1 MTSLSELSA
10 SSSNAIATATPRYEA
25 QGWVQWPSHPEWS
38 AQFSRI
44 LGAAQ
49 DGASTISECFQAA
62 SRIGV
67 GDADSWHAEWNRQA
81 LSSEHRA
88 AQTPAGA
95 VHTLKANHLRA
106 SNYHRV
112 SELFLP
118 PLDPRRRSI
127 FASCVAASEAYLRLM
142 TPPGESVAIR
152 LGRGSGD
159 VLDAYFIKPR
169 GTAPHPVVIAF
180 GGLDGCKDELVQR
193 MERAATERGLALLLV
208 DLPGQGK
215 ALRERNIPNRT
226 DAEVPVA
233 ACVDYLLQREDV
245 DGNAIA
251 LYGASLG
258 GVYAG
263 RAASSEH
270 RIKAVVSDGV
280 IFDLPGSLQSRLAHG
295 GVEGWALLQWVFG
308 CDTPTAVVEKSKSLA
323 LAGFMERIR
332 CPYLIVQG
340 EHDFLG
346 LQTAVDAFDFAKR
359 CGVDVELRV
368 FTGEETGA
376 SHCQAD
382 NPTLGMEFI
391 CDWLARKLIAK

>member
-1 MTSLSELSA
+1 M
-10 SSSNAIATATPRYEA
+10 R
-25 QGWVQWPSHPEWS
+25 
-38 AQFSRI
+38 
-44 LGAAQ
+44 
-49 DGASTISECFQAA
+49 
-62 SRIGV
+62 V
-67 GDADSWHAEWNRQA
+67 GDADSWHAEWNRLAQSNARRAQEAQA
-81 LSSEHRA
+81 E
-88 AQTPAGA
+88 A
-95 VHTLKANHLRA
+95 VHTAKANHLRA

-112 SELFLP
+112 SELFLA

-127 FASCVAASEAYLRLM
+127 FASCVAASEAHLRLM

-152 LGRGSGD
+152 LRNDSGD
-159 VLDAYFIKPR
+159 VLDAYFIRPR

-180 GGLDGCKDELVQR
+180 GGLDGCKDELVPR
-193 MERAATERGLALLLV
+193 MARAATERGLALLLV

-226 DAEVPVA
+226 DTEVPVA
-233 ACVDYLLQREDV
+233 ACVDYLLQRDDV

-263 RAASSEH
+263 RAASAEH
-270 RIKAVVSDGV
+270 RLKAVVSDGV
-280 IFDLPGSLQSRLAHG
+280 IFDLQVGLQRRLTLGEGEDWASLQ
-295 GVEGWALLQWVFG
+295 WTFG
-308 CDTPTAVVEKSKSLA
+308 CDTPTAVVEKSKQFA
-323 LAGFMERIR
+323 MAEFMERIR

-340 EHDFLG
+340 EYDFLG
-346 LQTAVDAFDFAKR
+346 LQTAVDAFDHAKR
-359 CGVDVELRV
+359 CGVDAELRV

-391 CDWLARKLIAK
+391 CDWLARKLVAT

>member
-1 MTSLSELSA
+1 MTSPSDPCTGSLVCEP
-10 SSSNAIATATPRYEA
+10 PRYEA
-25 QGWVQWPSHPEWS
+25 QGWVHWPSHPEWS

-62 SRIGV
+62 SRMRV

-81 LSSEHRA
+81 LSNEQRA

-95 VHTLKANHLRA
+95 VHTVKANHLRA

-118 PLDPRRRSI
+118 PRDPRRRSI

-152 LGRGSGD
+152 LGHGNGD
-159 VLDAYFIKPR
+159 VLDAYFIKPH

-193 MERAATERGLALLLV
+193 MERAATKRGLALLLV
-208 DLPGQGK
+208 DLPGQGRV
-215 ALRERNIPNRT
+215 LRERNMPNCT
-226 DAEVPVA
+226 DTEVPVA
-233 ACVDYLLQREDV
+233 ACVDYLLQRDDV

-258 GVYAG
+258 GLYAG
-263 RAASSEH
+263 RAASAEH
-270 RIKAVVSDGV
+270 RLKAVVSDGV
-280 IFDLPGSLQSRLAHG
+280 IFDLHASLQSRLALG
-295 GVEGWALLQWVFG
+295 EGEGWALLQWVFG
-308 CDTPTAVVEKSKSLA
+308 CATPAAVVEKSKQLA
-323 LAGFMERIR
+323 VAEFMHRIR

-346 LQTAVDAFDFAKR
+346 LQTAVDAFEFAKR

-391 CDWLARKLIAK
+391 CDWLARKLIAG